1 MAQLDKLEQFARIL
15 NSVPSALKA
24 EVNHFFHIN
33 FCPLTCRGQEYYG
46 QIFPRVLRVLT
57 KSTQTSHKRAAAFA
71 VYRGLVPE
79 KVTQTSAKA
88 SSSILAL
95 LHAPFLELPLPKEGR
110 SGQPPP
116 NPQETLEVIVTLLAN
131 AEPSPIFISKL
142 LSPLIATLY
151 GLSYDI
157 SQHKTVDPQLKE
169 SVSGLLKL
177 WAKIVNQIEGQ
188 DILWSVI
195 DGGKECD
202 WKFDMTG
209 NFWRIQ
215 M

>member
-1 MAQLDKLEQFARIL
+1 LFLPRQFPPTNLSR
-15 NSVPSALKA
+15 
-24 EVNHFFHIN
+24 
-33 FCPLTCRGQEYYG
+33 QEYYEE
-46 QIFPRVLRVLT
+46 IFPRVLHLLT

-95 LHAPFLELPLPKEGR
+95 LHASFLELPLPTEGR
-110 SGQPPP
+110 IGQPTP
-116 NPQETLEVIVTLLAN
+116 NLKETLEVIVTLLAN

-157 SQHKTVDPQLKE
+157 SQHRTVDPQLKG
-169 SVSGLLKL
+169 SVSGLLKS
-177 WAKIVNQIEGQ
+177 WAKIVNQVEGQ

-202 WKFDMTG
+202 WKFDVAG
-209 NFWRIQ
+209 NFWKIQ